1 MQSQETTSYRAPAWL
16 PGGHLQTIYTSLFIH
31 APPIAYRRERL
42 ELPDGDFL
50 DFDWVDGQPGAL
62 KDSFQYPLEWYS
74 DPLRAEARV
83 ESYALK
89 DSDPLRA
96 EARVESYA
104 LKDSDPLRAEA
115 RVESY
120 APVVV
125 LFHGLEGSA
134 DSPYARNLMAAVQI
148 RGWHG
153 VVAHF
158 RGCSGEDNRL
168 PRAYFAGDSEDIE
181 RILQQVKSQH
191 VQAPIYAVGV
201 SLGGNALL
209 KWLGETGDAA
219 RILVE
224 AAAGISAPLDLTA
237 AGHTLDR
244 GFNRRVYTARFLL
257 TLKAK
262 ALRKAARFPGVL
274 DAKAI
279 AAATTFREFDTLVTA
294 RLHGFRDAEDYWLR
308 VSSKPLLKSIRVPTL
323 VINARNDPFL
333 PAWALPSR
341 DETSSAVTLDQP
353 AAGGHVAFPCG
364 PFPGN
369 IDWLPRR
376 LMQHFDSQR
385 R

>member
-1 MQSQETTSYRAPAWL
+1 MHSRKNTNYRAPAWL
-16 PGGHLQTIYTSLFIH
+16 PGGHLQTIYTNLFIH
-31 APPIAYRRERL
+31 VPPMAYRRERL

-50 DFDWVDGQPGAL
+50 DFDWADGQPGAL
-62 KDSFQYPLEWYS
+62 KDSFQYPLEGYS
-74 DPLRAEARV
+74 DPLRTKV
-83 ESYALK
+83 
-89 DSDPLRA
+89 
-96 EARVESYA
+96 RVESYA

-120 APVVV
+120 APTVV

-134 DSPYARNLMAAVQI
+134 DSPYARDLMATVQA

-168 PRAYFAGDSEDIE
+168 PRAYFAGDSEDIG
-181 RILQQVKSQH
+181 RILQHVKSQH
-191 VQAPIYAVGV
+191 THAPVYAVGV

-209 KWLGETGDAA
+209 KWLGEQGDAA
-219 RILVE
+219 RTVVA
-224 AAAGISAPLDLTA
+224 AAAGVSAPLDLTA
-237 AGHTLDR
+237 AGRTLDR
-244 GFNRRVYTARFLL
+244 GFNRRVYTARFLI

-262 ALRKAARFPGVL
+262 SLRKAARFPGVL

-308 VSSKPLLKSIRVPTL
+308 VSSKPLLKSISVPTL

-333 PAWALPSR
+333 PAWALPTR
-341 DETSSAVTLDQP
+341 DEVSPAVTLEQP
-353 AAGGHVAFPCG
+353 TTGGHVAFPCG
-364 PFPGN
+364 PFPGKLE
-369 IDWLPRR
+369 WLPRR
-376 LMQHFDSQR
+376 LMQHFDTHR
-385 R
+385 

>member
-1 MQSQETTSYRAPAWL
+1 MHSTENPVYRAPAWL
-16 PGGHLQTIYTSLFIH
+16 PGGHVQTIYTSLFIRV
-31 APPIAYRRERL
+31 PWVEYRRERL

-50 DFDWVDGQPGAL
+50 DFDWVDGTHGAPR
-62 KDSFQYPLEWYS
+62 DRDAPCVCS

-134 DSPYARNLMAAVQI
+134 DSPYARSLMATVQA

-168 PRAYFAGDSEDIE
+168 PRAYFAGDSEDVE
-181 RILQQVKSQH
+181 RILRHVKLQH
-191 VQAPIYAVGV
+191 GDAPVYAVGV

-209 KWLGETGDAA
+209 KWLGEQGDAA
-219 RILVE
+219 RAWVE
-224 AAAGISAPLDLTA
+224 RAAAISAPVDLTA
-237 AGHTLDR
+237 AGNALDR
-244 GFNRRVYTARFLL
+244 GFNRRVYTARFLA

-262 ALRKAARFPGVL
+262 ALRKAALFPGLL
-274 DAKAI
+274 DTQAI

-294 RLHGFRDAEDYWLR
+294 RLHGYRDADDYWRR
-308 VSSKPLLKSIRVPTL
+308 VSSKPLLTSIRVPTL

-341 DETSSAVTLDQP
+341 DEVSPTVTLEQP
-353 AAGGHVAFPCG
+353 ATGGHVAFPSG

-369 IDWLPRR
+369 PDWLPRR
-376 LMQHFDSQR
+376 LMQHFDIQR